1 MKSIIYLF
9 FIFLLTS
16 PSYAGYQDLF
26 KSPYKKSEPTS
37 QGNAGKNIAQL
48 SESCKR
54 MQSSPLILLSQ
65 FYFPKIWPETTPVI
79 PFVGIVT
86 GLIQHESI
94 IFKVCNILI
103 QMDQVGIAG
112 SVLQTGRFLNEL
124 TGNQFDSEYKLFD
137 KFHNLANSVYDF
149 EKGNTRKGALENAQN
164 HRKLVELADQSV
176 KYYNEKMNDR
186 GPDAG
191 LEKKHERRAKLQ
203 EIARLSYQRAILSE
217 SMSCPAP
224 QGDTDFQKKYVN
236 YVPERKANINNSEQE
251 INHYYQQ
258 MLNMGVEFNNDQS
271 DMQDYGNRLKQVVF
285 NSVRYKTKRG
295 YYEQENS
302 ELTNRVDR
310 EGKPIRKMK
319 KVKRAVNTFS
329 VFVDQNL
336 ISSFRKKY
344 VDKWEKWVD
353 SQLFTSGTFGLL
365 DGKKGRIEAKF
376 KRYSFECSE
385 VRLSKQIAPN
395 DKSDPNYR
403 NRLNIARQKCM
414 DQLKVRDNTAKN
426 LLDDYINR
434 LTQALTVKYRNQAEI
449 WNFEAIELGYNRV
462 VSSTQKENLDFQE
475 TDVACSETLSS
486 NEMKQL
492 KMKANAVNTS
502 LKEAWLK
509 DEVRQTEKL
518 KIVEE
523 ANAKARDKM
532 RDQEEKELRKNS
544 STVKP
549 ASPPMSINTNGI

>member
-1 MKSIIYLF
+1 MKAILSLF
-9 FIFLLTS
+9 FIFLFSFST
-16 PSYAGYQDLF
+16 YAGYQDLF
-26 KSPYKKSEPTS
+26 KSPYKKSQPTS

-48 SESCKR
+48 SESCKK

-65 FYFPKIWPETTPVI
+65 FYFPKIWTETTPVI

-86 GLIQHESI
+86 GLTQHESI

-103 QMDQVGIAG
+103 QMDQVGVAG

-124 TGNQFDSEYKLFD
+124 TGNKFDSEYKLLD

-149 EKGNTRKGALENAQN
+149 EKGNTRKGALKNAQN

-176 KYYNEKMNDR
+176 KYYNEKMNNR

-191 LEKKHERRAKLQ
+191 LEKKYERRAKLQ

-236 YVPERKANINNSEQE
+236 YVPERKARINNYQQE
-251 INHYYQQ
+251 INYYYQQ
-258 MLNMGVEFNNDQS
+258 MLNMGVEFNNNPS
-271 DMQDYGNRLKQVVF
+271 DMQDYGNRLKQMVF
-285 NSVRYKTKRG
+285 NSVRYRTTRG
-295 YYEQENS
+295 YYEQENAVI
-302 ELTNRVDR
+302 TNRVDR
-310 EGKPIRKMK
+310 KGKPIKKMK
-319 KVKRAVNTFS
+319 KVKRAVNKFS

-336 ISSFRKKY
+336 ISVFRKKY
-344 VDKWEKWVD
+344 VDKWEKWVE

-365 DGKKGRIEAKF
+365 DGKKGRIESKF

-385 VRLSKQIAPN
+385 VRLSKQVAPN

-426 LLDDYINR
+426 LLYVYVNR
-434 LTQALTVKYRNQAEI
+434 LTQALTLKYRNQAEI
-449 WNFEAIELGYNRV
+449 WNFEATELGYNRV
-462 VSSTQKENLDFQE
+462 VSTNQKENLDFQE
-475 TDVACSETLSS
+475 TEVACSETLSS

-492 KMKANAVNTS
+492 KMKASAINTS
-502 LKEAWLK
+502 LKEAWLM
-509 DEVRQTEKL
+509 DEVKQTEKL
-518 KIVEE
+518 KIVEKE
-523 ANAKARDKM
+523 NAKARDKM
-532 RDQEEKELRKNS
+532 RNQEEKELRKNS
-544 STVKP
+544 STIK
-549 ASPPMSINTNGI
+549 AGSPPMSINTNGI